1 MLYADAITH
10 ENAKTKKLMQFDKKE
25 HPIGIQITGNSVE
38 EIRKCIPY
46 LKGYDFVDINCGCP
60 SIRITG
66 NEAGSFLLK
75 TPEKIAEMIKI
86 LKEAGLTVTAKIRLG
101 YQNNNVMEVARAIE
115 KAGASALTIHCRL
128 ATHSNKIP
136 ADWTWIRKVRE
147 VVKIPIIGNGD
158 IDSPIKARA
167 MLEIADGA
175 MIARAAIG
183 DPDIFARCMEYL
195 KSGKIIEKSFARN
208 LPYLK
213 LYLKYCKKYNFTDL
227 HRIRYIVSSFLS
239 GFKGAAKLRQEL
251 HACKTLDEIEN
262 CVKKTK
268 EKNTNK

>member
-25 HPIGIQITGNSVE
+25 HPIGIQITGNSIE

-46 LKGYDFVDINCGCP
+46 LKGYDLVDINCGCP

-66 NEAGSFLLK
+66 NKAGSFLLK
-75 TPEKIAEMIKI
+75 TPEKIAEMIKV

-101 YQNNNVMEVARAIE
+101 YQNNNVLEVARAVE
-115 KAGASALTIHCRL
+115 QAGASALTIHCRL

-136 ADWTWIRKVRE
+136 ADWNWIQKVKKA
-147 VVKIPIIGNGD
+147 VAIPVIGNGD
-158 IDSPIKARA
+158 INSPEKAAA
-167 MLEIADGA
+167 MLKLADGA

-183 DPDIFARCMEYL
+183 DPDIFTRCLEYL
-195 KSGKIIEKSFARN
+195 KSGKILEKSFARN

-213 LYLKYCKKYNFTDL
+213 LYIKYCKHYQFTDFSRSK
-227 HRIRYIVSSFLS
+227 HIVSSFLS
-239 GFKGAAKLRQEL
+239 GFPGAAKARQAL
-251 HACKTLDEIEN
+251 HACKSLKEMNIFI
-262 CVKKTK
+262 KKL
-268 EKNTNK
+268 ES